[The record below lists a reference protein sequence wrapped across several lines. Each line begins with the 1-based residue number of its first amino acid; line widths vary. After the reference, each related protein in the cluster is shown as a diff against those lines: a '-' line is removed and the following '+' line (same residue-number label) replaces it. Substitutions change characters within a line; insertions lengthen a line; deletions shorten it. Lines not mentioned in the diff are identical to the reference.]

1 MWNKAPSQ
9 PRSYQDAI
17 KLTIEKEGGYVNDK
31 HDRGG
36 ETKFGIAKKFHP
48 DVDVKNLTEEGA
60 FDIYKTKYWDA
71 VRGDDMPLPLATNVH
86 DMAVNAGQRT
96 SVKLL
101 QNVVNGI
108 PGVGTV
114 LKVDGVIG
122 AKTLKAAEEA
132 YKSDPTT
139 TLDRYRDARIEYYK
153 KLKQYDRYGRG
164 WTNRAVQVN
173 EVAKEWIEG
182 I

>member
-1 MWNKAPSQ
+1 MWNKAPKT

-48 DVDVKNLTEEGA
+48 EVDIKSLTEEGA
-60 FDIYKTKYWDA
+60 FNIYKTKYWDK
-71 VRGDDMPLPLATNVH
+71 VKGDDMPLPLATNVH

-96 SVKLL
+96 AVKLL
-101 QNVVNGI
+101 Q
-108 PGVGTV
+108 TV
-114 LKVDGVIG
+114 TGATVDGVIG
-122 AKTLKAAEEA
+122 KQTLKAAQEA
-132 YKSDPTT
+132 YDADPET
-139 TLDRYRDARIEYYK
+139 TLDKYRDARIEYYK

-173 EVAKEWIEG
+173 EVAKEWIEE